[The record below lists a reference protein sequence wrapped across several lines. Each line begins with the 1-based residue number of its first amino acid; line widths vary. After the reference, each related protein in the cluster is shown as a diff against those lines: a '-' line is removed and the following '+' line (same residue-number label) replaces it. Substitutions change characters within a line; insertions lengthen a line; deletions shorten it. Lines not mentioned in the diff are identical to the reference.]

1 MEKCPEGRK
10 DNDTWA
16 AFLEANLAAVFIK
29 CNADKKFLSL
39 TAQKGVLAA
48 AEMSP
53 NPQTSD
59 VFIKYCSSKSL
70 P

>member
-1 MEKCPEGRK
+1 MEIFTQNMEKCPEGRK

-39 TAQKGVLAA
+39 TA
-48 AEMSP
+48 
-53 NPQTSD
+53 
-59 VFIKYCSSKSL
+59 
-70 P
+70 